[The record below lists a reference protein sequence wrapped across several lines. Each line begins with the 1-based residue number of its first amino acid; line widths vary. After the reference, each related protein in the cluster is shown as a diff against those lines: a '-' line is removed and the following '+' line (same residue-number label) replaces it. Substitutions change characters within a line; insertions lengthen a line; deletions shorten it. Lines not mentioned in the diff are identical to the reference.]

1 MKQVIKKNYIILILL
16 FCVLTIPFSNSDYFD
31 NVSPEKITSDLAFY
45 EINTCSI
52 SLVEFL
58 IKNPN
63 VIYQDHYVIKA
74 NNYSAIKCFGTITG
88 IDQIG
93 HIFYI
98 SIGTNTIVN
107 LFNNSILLFL
117 ILYSIKSNKLMS
129 LKFKEILSI
138 ILSSGIACLMVY
150 SEKRFYS
157 TQIFFLDTTQY
168 KTYAYL
174 FIYIFTISLFLYSVT
189 ISLDKKLINL
199 LPYLYLFMGLSS
211 GLNFYFIALIFVPIG
226 IHQILINKNFRKLF
240 IPLNFLIFF
249 WSYAGVGNL
258 HYLDPDKIR
267 GLSTTSYNFLS
278 LLSGSYF
285 FLFLISG
292 IIIYFKQYQKT
303 FNFKLF
309 TSNSLIS
316 TSILFVLS
324 YLSSSMPF
332 INFYSYYYFGLTKFP
347 TNNQSLFSFNE
358 WGEKV
363 PWRGLFPSAETSG
376 EFYALAIIC
385 TILFMIDEKKI
396 NLRFSIFLIFPILGL
411 YASNN
416 KAATVSIVIII
427 FLKLIYEYQ
436 VNSKIKFIFIF
447 VVLSL
452 FILFVRLENILYSF
466 NFSSNQLL
474 AFANSY
480 SLDLNNSSAVQYL
493 NNQSNILSKALFV
506 PSILIF
512 FINRSE
518 LWGIFLSRYNPD
530 ILEFLFGTGPFN
542 FSRYFSEIDI
552 LSYRVGTGN
561 QLGLLLPHSSL
572 LNLLLFFG
580 LFGVVIYFGLI
591 IFTLKNMRN
600 YQGNLQLIAFFIL
613 LNILKS
619 DSILYLPSLV
629 NYLML
634 LTISFKNSK
643 LIKPLY

>member
-249 WSYAGVGNL
+249 
-258 HYLDPDKIR
+258 
-267 GLSTTSYNFLS
+267 
-278 LLSGSYF
+278 
-285 FLFLISG
+285 
-292 IIIYFKQYQKT
+292 
-303 FNFKLF
+303 
-309 TSNSLIS
+309 
-316 TSILFVLS
+316 
-324 YLSSSMPF
+324 
-332 INFYSYYYFGLTKFP
+332 
-347 TNNQSLFSFNE
+347 
-358 WGEKV
+358 
-363 PWRGLFPSAETSG
+363 
-376 EFYALAIIC
+376 
-385 TILFMIDEKKI
+385 
-396 NLRFSIFLIFPILGL
+396 
-411 YASNN
+411 
-416 KAATVSIVIII
+416 
-427 FLKLIYEYQ
+427 
-436 VNSKIKFIFIF
+436 
-447 VVLSL
+447 
-452 FILFVRLENILYSF
+452 
-466 NFSSNQLL
+466 
-474 AFANSY
+474 
-480 SLDLNNSSAVQYL
+480 
-493 NNQSNILSKALFV
+493 
-506 PSILIF
+506 
-512 FINRSE
+512 
-518 LWGIFLSRYNPD
+518 
-530 ILEFLFGTGPFN
+530 
-542 FSRYFSEIDI
+542 
-552 LSYRVGTGN
+552 
-561 QLGLLLPHSSL
+561 
-572 LNLLLFFG
+572 
-580 LFGVVIYFGLI
+580 
-591 IFTLKNMRN
+591 
-600 YQGNLQLIAFFIL
+600 
-613 LNILKS
+613 
-619 DSILYLPSLV
+619 
-629 NYLML
+629 
-634 LTISFKNSK
+634 
-643 LIKPLY
+643 